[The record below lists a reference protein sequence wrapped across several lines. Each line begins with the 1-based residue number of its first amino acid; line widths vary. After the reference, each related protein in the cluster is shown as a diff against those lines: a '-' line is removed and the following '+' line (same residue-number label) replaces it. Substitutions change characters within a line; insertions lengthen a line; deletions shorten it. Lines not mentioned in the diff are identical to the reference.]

1 MNTYEITV
9 TTGNPLNPQDK
20 IYVDADTYIKDSKRK
35 EYQFKIDRKVVLRLE
50 IDKVMVIQVKRST

>member
-9 TTGNPLNPQDK
+9 TTGNLLNPYDK
-20 IYVDADTYIKDSKRK
+20 IFVDADTYIKDRKRK

-50 IDKVMVIQVKRST
+50 IDRVLVIQVKKK